1 MITAHTLKR
10 MKDQHTKSQ
19 EAQPLRLDLTEAPKA
34 GSFETFVAS
43 RYLRAKRK
51 QAVIAVITTIAV
63 LGIAAGVAVLVI
75 ALALVNGFNEDI
87 QNKLLGGTAHLN
99 LMRSDG
105 EGITEY
111 RELSHQLMRIP
122 GVTAAAATA
131 YFQVILSSTYQ
142 AGAIIKGVDL
152 QAPREANEVYS
163 TLIEGDVGSLAATE
177 PGQEGIIVGKALA
190 KELNL
195 KVGDYVTVISPQGRL
210 TPFGLSPRQRRFR
223 VGGIFQSGLY
233 EYDSTWAYTS
243 LPAAQQLMGVGDEAM
258 LIQMKVSDIY
268 DVKAIAQRVL
278 DRVGPGY
285 TTTDWQELNKPV
297 FAALQI
303 QRLVVVIV
311 LTLMIF
317 IAALNIIT
325 TLVMMVVEKTRDI
338 AILMAMGASARSIR
352 RIFMLQGLMVGAIG
366 TALGLVLGITA
377 CVIADK
383 YQLIELPETIF
394 SIAYAPF
401 HVRVRDAVIV
411 AFIAMAISFLATIY
425 PARQAARLNPVEGL
439 RYE

>member
-1 MITAHTLKR
+1 MVDK
-10 MKDQHTKSQ
+10 Q
-19 EAQPLRLDLTEAPKA
+19 RLDLGGAPKLNP
-34 GSFETFVAS
+34 FEIFVAS

-75 ALALVNGFNEDI
+75 ALALVTGFNEDI

-105 EGITEY
+105 EGIPDY
-111 RELSHQLMRIP
+111 REMAQQLMRVP
-122 GVTAAAATA
+122 GVKAAAATT
-131 YFQVILSSTYQ
+131 YFNVVLSGANQ
-142 AGAIIKGVDL
+142 AGAIIKGIDL
-152 QAPREANEVYS
+152 SAAREANEIYA
-163 TLIEGDVGSLAATE
+163 TIIEGDVASLAIKE
-177 PGQEGIIVGKALA
+177 PGEEGIILGKVIAN
-190 KELNL
+190 ELNL
-195 KVGDYVTVISPQGRL
+195 KPGDYVNLISPQGRL
-210 TPFGLSPRQRRFR
+210 TPFGLSPRQQRFR
-223 VGGIFQSGLY
+223 VRGIFQSGLY

-243 LPAAQQLMGVGDEAM
+243 LEAAQHLMGLGDEAT
-258 LIQMKVSDIY
+258 LIQMKVADIY
-268 DVKAIAQRVL
+268 EVKEITQRVL
-278 DRVGPGY
+278 NAVGPGY

-325 TLVMMVVEKTRDI
+325 TLTMMVVEKTRDI
-338 AILMAMGASARSIR
+338 SILMAMGATSRSIM
-352 RIFMLQGLMVGAIG
+352 RIFMLQGMMVGAIG
-366 TALGLVLGITA
+366 TALGLMVGIVA
-377 CVIADK
+377 CLAADK
-383 YQLIELPETIF
+383 YHLIQLPETIF

-401 HVRVRDAVIV
+401 HVRVRDTLVV
-411 AFIAMAISFLATIY
+411 ALIAMGISFLATIH
-425 PARQAARLNPVEGL
+425 PARQASRLDPVEGL

>member
-1 MITAHTLKR
+1 VVDKHGL
-10 MKDQHTKSQ
+10 QLGQ
-19 EAQPLRLDLTEAPKA
+19 APKVNP
-34 GSFETFVAS
+34 FEMFVAS

-75 ALALVNGFNEDI
+75 ALALVTGFNEDI

-99 LMRSDG
+99 LMRRDG
-105 EGITEY
+105 EGISDF
-111 RELSHQLMRIP
+111 REITQQLMSVP
-122 GVTAAAATA
+122 GVTAAAATT
-131 YFQVILSSTYQ
+131 YFNVVLSGTYQ
-142 AGAIIKGVDL
+142 AGAIIKGVDVG
-152 QAPREANEVYS
+152 APREANEVYS
-163 TLIEGDVGSLAATE
+163 TIIEGDVKSLAATE
-177 PGQEGIIVGKALA
+177 PGEEGMIVGIALA

-210 TPFGLSPRQRRFR
+210 TPFGLSPRQRGFR
-223 VGGIFQSGLY
+223 VTGVFQSGLY

-243 LPAAQQLMGVGDEAM
+243 LEAAQQLMGLSDEAT

-268 DVKAIAQRVL
+268 QVKAIAQRVL
-278 DRVGPGY
+278 DKVGPGY

-325 TLVMMVVEKTRDI
+325 TLIMMVVEKTRDI
-338 AILMAMGASARSIR
+338 SILMAMGATARSIM
-352 RIFMLQGLMVGAIG
+352 RIFILQGLMVGAIG
-366 TALGLVLGITA
+366 TALGLILGITT
-377 CVIADK
+377 CLIADK
-383 YQLIELPETIF
+383 YHLIQLPETIF

-401 HVRVRDAVIV
+401 HVRVRDALVV
-411 AFIAMAISFLATIY
+411 AFIAMTISFLATIY

>member
-1 MITAHTLKR
+1 M
-10 MKDQHTKSQ
+10 
-19 EAQPLRLDLTEAPKA
+19 
-34 GSFETFVAS
+34 FVAS

-87 QNKLLGGTAHLN
+87 QGKLLGGTAHLN
-99 LMRSDG
+99 LLRSDG
-105 EGITEY
+105 EGIADY
-111 RELSHQLMRIP
+111 RELTQQLMRVP
-122 GVTAAAATA
+122 GVTAAAATT
-131 YFQVILSSTYQ
+131 YFNVVLSSTYQ

-152 QAPREANEVYS
+152 SAPRQANEIYN
-163 TLIEGDVGSLAATE
+163 TIIEGQVERLASRE
-177 PGQEGIIVGKALA
+177 PGEEGIILGKALA
-190 KELNL
+190 QELNL
-195 KVGDYVTVISPQGRL
+195 RPGDYVTVISPQGRL

-223 VGGIFQSGLY
+223 VTGLFQSGLY

-243 LPAAQQLMGVGDEAM
+243 LDAVQQLMGLNDEAT
-258 LIQMKVSDIY
+258 LVQMKVSDIY
-268 DVKAIAQRVL
+268 NVKQIAQRVL
-278 DRVGPGY
+278 NAVGPGY

-325 TLVMMVVEKTRDI
+325 TLIMMVVEKTRDI
-338 AILMAMGASARSIR
+338 SILMAMGATPRAIM
-352 RIFMLQGLMVGAIG
+352 RIFMLQGVMVGAIG
-366 TALGLVLGITA
+366 TGLGLLLGVVA
-377 CVIADK
+377 CLVADK
-383 YQLIELPETIF
+383 YRLIQLPETIF
-394 SIAYAPF
+394 SISYAPF
-401 HVRVRDAVIV
+401 HVRVRDALIV
-411 AFIAMAISFLATIY
+411 SLIALSISFLATIY

>member
-1 MITAHTLKR
+1 MI
-10 MKDQHTKSQ
+10 DQDAKGQ
-19 EAQPLRLDLTEAPKA
+19 VVQQLGLDLSEVPKA
-34 GSFETFVAS
+34 NSFEMFVAS

-99 LMRSDG
+99 LMRGDG
-105 EGITEY
+105 EGITDY
-111 RELSHQLMRIP
+111 HELTQQLMKVP
-122 GVTAAAATA
+122 GVTAAAATT
-131 YFQVILSSTYQ
+131 YFQVVLSGTYQ

-152 QAPREANEVYS
+152 RAPREANEVYS
-163 TLIEGDVGSLAATE
+163 TIIEGEVESLATTE
-177 PGQEGIIVGKALA
+177 PGEEGMILGKALA

-195 KVGDYVTVISPQGRL
+195 KVGDYVTVNSPEGRL
-210 TPFGLSPRQRRFR
+210 TPFGLTPRQRRFR

-243 LPAAQQLMGVGDEAM
+243 LPATQQLRGVGDEAT

-268 DVKAIAQRVL
+268 EVKAIAQRIL
-278 DRVGPGY
+278 DKVGPGY

-311 LTLMIF
+311 VTLMIF

-325 TLVMMVVEKTRDI
+325 TLIMMVVEKTRDI
-338 AILMAMGASARSIR
+338 SILMAMGASARSIR

-366 TALGLVLGITA
+366 TALGLVLGISA
-377 CVIADK
+377 CLIADR

-401 HVRVRDAVIV
+401 HVRVRDALIV